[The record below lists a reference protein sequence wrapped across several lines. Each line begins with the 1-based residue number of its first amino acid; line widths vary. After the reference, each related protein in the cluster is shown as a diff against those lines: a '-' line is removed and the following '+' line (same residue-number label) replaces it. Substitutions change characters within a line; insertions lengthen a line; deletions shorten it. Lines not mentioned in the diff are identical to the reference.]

1 MQTRVIMMTILGVI
15 LILLFLSDL
24 FIGSVQI
31 PFDIVIKYL
40 GGNEINETDYLI
52 LHHSR
57 LPKALTAVI
66 CGGALSVAGLQMQT
80 LFRNPLAG
88 PYILGISSGAG
99 LGVAILLM
107 GIGVFGLGMIS
118 AWSLAAAAF
127 AGAFSIL
134 LILLLLSY
142 RIKDVMTLLIIGI
155 MIGAVATALIGIL
168 QYFSND
174 FQLKSF
180 VIWSLGSLDSV
191 GYQKLGIMGF
201 ACLLACLIAF
211 LGSKSLNALLMGEAF
226 ASSIGININRIRI
239 LSILSTGI
247 LAGTVTAYCGPIG
260 FVGIVVP
267 HLSRMLFQTTD
278 HSWLIPI
285 CILLGATAL
294 LFADI
299 LSHLFVDQIALPI
312 NSITALLG
320 IPIIIWILLAR
331 QRISKSF

>member
-1 MQTRVIMMTILGVI
+1 MQTKGIMIIILGA
-15 LILLFLSDL
+15 ILLLLFIADL
-24 FIGSVQI
+24 LIGSVHI
-31 PFDIVIKYL
+31 PIDSIIGYL
-40 GGNEINETDYLI
+40 KGAKINETDYLI

-57 LPKALTAVI
+57 LPKAITAII

-107 GIGVFGLGMIS
+107 GLGLLGLS
-118 AWSLAAAAF
+118 AINEWSLAAAAF
-127 AGAFSIL
+127 LGAFSIL
-134 LILLLLSY
+134 FILLLLSY
-142 RIKDVMTLLIIGI
+142 RLKDVMTLLIVGI
-155 MIGAVATALIGIL
+155 MIGAIATALIGIL
-168 QYFSND
+168 QFYSND

-191 GYQKLGIMGF
+191 GYQKLGIMGG
-201 ACLLACLIAF
+201 ACVLASLLAF
-211 LGSKSLNALLMGEAF
+211 VNSKPLNSLLMGEAF
-226 ASSIGININRIRI
+226 ASSVGININRIRI

-267 HLSRMLFQTTD
+267 HLGRMLFQSTD
-278 HSWLIPI
+278 HSWLIPV
-285 CILLGATAL
+285 CILMGAILL
-294 LFADI
+294 LFSDI
-299 LSHLFVDQIALPI
+299 LSHLLVDQMALPI

-331 QRISKSF
+331 QRVSQSF

>member
-1 MQTRVIMMTILGVI
+1 MLIILGVI

-24 FIGSVQI
+24 FIGSVHL
-31 PFDIVIKYL
+31 PFRVVINYL
-40 GGNEINETDYLI
+40 SGGEINEIDQTI
-52 LHHSR
+52 LHYSR

-66 CGGALSVAGLQMQT
+66 CGAALSVAGLQMQT

-107 GIGVFGLGMIS
+107 GLGFLGLSAIS

-134 LILLLLSY
+134 LILLILSY
-142 RIKDVMTLLIIGI
+142 RIKDVMTLLIVGI

-168 QYFSND
+168 QYFSTD

-191 GYQKLGIMGF
+191 SYQKLGIMGG
-201 ACLLACLIAF
+201 ACALAILIAF
-211 LGSKSLNALLMGEAF
+211 FSSKPLNALLMGEAF
-226 ASSIGININRIRI
+226 ASSIGIKINRIRI

-285 CILLGATAL
+285 CALLGGISL

-299 LSHLFVDQIALPI
+299 LSHLFVNQIALPI

-320 IPIIIWILLAR
+320 IPIIIWILLSR
-331 QRISKSF
+331 KRISRSF